1 MKLKRLWRNHS
12 LTIYSFALGVVLF
25 ARGISYV
32 WPLDEE
38 RLFDIFTSLGVGLLT
53 IAILYTLAGVS
64 RETNKP
70 ED

>member
-1 MKLKRLWRNHS
+1 MNLKRLWLRHS
-12 LTIYSFALGVVLF
+12 LTFYSFALGVGLF
-25 ARGISYV
+25 AWGISYV

-38 RLFDIFTSLGVGLLT
+38 RLFDIFSGLGVGLLT
-53 IAILYTLAGVS
+53 VALFYTLAGVS